1 MQELEGEFEKV
12 KDEKAIQTR
21 LLRSQQTRVEYE
33 TAVDQTDGN
42 AGSSAMPEEE
52 VAIDPYDLLEPVDI
66 LSKLPNDFYEL
77 CEAKKWQ
84 ERKESLEKLQE
95 LLEKN
100 PKLVPGDYADLVRQL
115 KKMIGKDT
123 NIMVVTLSTKCLA
136 LLATA
141 LRKSFHPYA
150 NSCISVIIEKFK
162 EKKQNV
168 VIALREAIDAIIIA
182 VNLKFLI
189 HYLI

>member
-1 MQELEGEFEKV
+1 
-12 KDEKAIQTR
+12 
-21 LLRSQQTRVEYE
+21 
-33 TAVDQTDGN
+33 
-42 AGSSAMPEEE
+42 MPEEE

-100 PKLVPGDYADLVRQL
+100 PKLVPGDYGDLVRQL

-123 NIMVVTLSTKCLA
+123 NIVVVALSTKCLA
-136 LLATA
+136 LLATS

-182 VNLKFLI
+182 VN
-189 HYLI
+189 